1 MGKHNAGV
9 GRTQGR
15 KPTYDRKYEI
25 QNMWERHHE
34 IVRLTLLGH
43 APKDIAERLKI
54 TPQTVSITLNS
65 KIVRDKLEIMR
76 AQRDAAS
83 VSVAQAIQDLAP
95 KAIAMVDKILESEL
109 GAVSPAVQLG
119 AAKDIL
125 DRSGHKP
132 AEKVQHMHAHL
143 TAEEIEQIKERA
155 LANGLRQGKIV
166 QVEEAQDAEYDE
178 E

>member
-43 APKDIAERLKI
+43 APKDIAHKLGV
-54 TPQTVSITLNS
+54 TPQTICNTLNS

-76 AQRDAAS
+76 AQRDAAT
-83 VSVAQAIQDLAP
+83 VSAAQAIKDLAP
-95 KAIAMVDKILESEL
+95 KAIAIVDKILQSEL
-109 GAVSPAVQLG
+109 GTVSPAVQLS

-125 DRSGHKP
+125 DRNGHKP
-132 AEKVQHMHAHL
+132 PEKVQHMHAHL
-143 TAEEIEQIKERA
+143 TGEEIEAIKQRA
-155 LANGLRQGKIV
+155 LANGLRQGKVI
-166 QVEEAQDAEYDE
+166 EAEDAEFTED
-178 E
+178 